1 MEQINATPTK
11 QPSPQFIQS
20 IQAGLRYWQQKTREI
35 GTDQAKWLDK
45 RRQNLYQAVLF
56 GLQTAET
63 WEDTATVLMQAF
75 NYVEWGGYTHEWIP
89 VLEQALAN
97 APDEDSVWYGRIQ
110 NSLGQLYRLVGRPSD
125 AVAQHEKALRQAQ
138 KLKDKKLEMRAY
150 MALSEAYLAQRAIP
164 QAKEYGL
171 MGLELASDLPGV
183 EALEASALKTM
194 GTIAGFLGNWAEAID
209 YQKRSAQL
217 WRVQN
222 NIVYVAR
229 ALNDIGITYTRS
241 GDFAAAQAAYEE
253 AAAILQPTLNEVDKA
268 RIYLNLGVLH
278 YQQKQW
284 PEAAAAFLQINNTAL
299 RERQET
305 HFLAMLHNNLG
316 NVYLKME
323 EWELALANLKIAVG
337 TFRKMNDKL
346 ELANSLGTMAEVY
359 VKMLEKEQV
368 VLCYEEA
375 IMLLQQFPE
384 SHWGQNNLATFT
396 ADYHAFLEK
405 YY

>member
-1 MEQINATPTK
+1 MENISATPSK
-11 QPSPQFIQS
+11 RPSPQFIQS
-20 IQAGLRYWQQKTREI
+20 IQAGLRYWQQKTREM
-35 GTDQAKWLDK
+35 GTDQVHWLDK

-56 GLQTAET
+56 GLKTAET
-63 WEDTATVLMQAF
+63 WEDTATVLLQTF
-75 NYVEWGGYTHEWIP
+75 NFVEWGGYSYEWIP
-89 VLEQALAN
+89 VLEQALAY
-97 APDEDSVWYGRIQ
+97 APDDDSVWYGRLQ
-110 NSLGQLYRLVGRPSD
+110 NSLGQLYRLAGHPD
-125 AVAQHEKALRQAQ
+125 QAVAQHEKALQQAQ
-138 KLKDKKLEMRAY
+138 KLKDKELEMRAY
-150 MALSEAYLAQRAIP
+150 MALSEAYLAQRAVP

-171 MGLELASDLPGV
+171 LGLELAKVLPGV
-183 EALEASALKTM
+183 ESQEATALKTM
-194 GTIAGFLGNWAEAID
+194 GSIASFLGNWAEAIE
-209 YQKRSAQL
+209 YQQRSAQL

-222 NIVYVAR
+222 NPVYVAR
-229 ALNDIGITYTRS
+229 TLNDIGITYTRS
-241 GDFAAAQAAYEE
+241 GDFALAQAAYEE

-305 HFLAMLHNNLG
+305 HFLAKLHNNLG
-316 NVYLKME
+316 NVYLKMA
-323 EWELALANLKIAVG
+323 EWEPALENLKIAAD

-375 IMLLQQFPE
+375 ITLLKQFPE
-384 SHWGQNNLATFT
+384 SHWGQNLLATYS

-405 YY
+405 NY